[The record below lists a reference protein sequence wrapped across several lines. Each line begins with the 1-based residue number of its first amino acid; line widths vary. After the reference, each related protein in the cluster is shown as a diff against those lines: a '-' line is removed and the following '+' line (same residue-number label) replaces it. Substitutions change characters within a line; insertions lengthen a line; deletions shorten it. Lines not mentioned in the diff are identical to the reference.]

1 MKIAIF
7 DLDGCVSDDR
17 RRKSLLPA
25 NGRCDKD
32 YAAYHLDCGND
43 PIINKELV
51 ESHIKQG
58 HHIVFITARPAAYIS
73 ATANWLERHFPM
85 DVNFTLLMR
94 PNGDITPCPVLKPRL
109 FEQSEFDLK
118 WEQVVAAYDDRQ
130 DILDAYAAA
139 GVTNCVKVDYPVPT
153 TGNILR
159 AMAHTFE
166 ERNKVYG
173 SNYQMVGPIMRILFP
188 NGVPPE
194 LLGTD
199 QFHLFELKIVKLS
212 RFAISGL
219 THTDSIH
226 DDGVYSAMIETVLLN
241 KELHDA

>member
-1 MKIAIF
+1 MKLAIF
-7 DLDGCVSDDR
+7 DMDACISDDR
-17 RRKSLLPA
+17 RRKHLLPA
-25 NGRCDKD
+25 HGLCDND

-43 PIINKELV
+43 PVINRHLV
-51 ESHIKQG
+51 EEHVSAG
-58 HHIVFITARPAAYIS
+58 HHIVFITARPAAYAN
-73 ATANWLERHFPM
+73 ATVEWLERNFSVR
-85 DVNFTLLMR
+85 VNFTLLMR
-94 PNGDITPCPVLKPRL
+94 PNGDSTPCPALKVRL
-109 FEQSEFDLK
+109 FEESEFDMK
-118 WEQVVAAYDDRQ
+118 WEDVVAAYDDRQ
-130 DILDAYAAA
+130 DTLDAYAAK
-139 GVTNCVKVDYPVPT
+139 GVANCVLVDCPVPT

-159 AMAHTFE
+159 AMAETFE
-166 ERNKVYG
+166 QRNKVYG

-188 NGVPPE
+188 DGVPPE

-226 DDGVYSAMIETVLLN
+226 DDGVYSAMIESILLN